1 MPRKSRPSRALVA
14 TLAVLAVA
22 LVVVSVIAFS
32 LGEGLSSLQGR
43 VEELS
48 GELVKLSGEVASL
61 RNELASLKLSGPPSQ
76 PSSSVEEIY
85 EMVKASV
92 VMVKVERVQGFF
104 VTRVQGSGFVYSASG
119 YILTNNHVV
128 EGARSIQVAF
138 LDGTVA
144 EAELVGA
151 DPYSDIGVI
160 RVDAS
165 KLKLTPL
172 SLGDSSRLSVGE
184 QIVAVGNPF
193 GLTGTLTTGVVSQVG
208 RLLPTDT
215 GFSIPGVIQIDAAI
229 NPGNSGGPLLNLR
242 GEVVGITTAIQS
254 STGEF
259 SGIGLAI
266 PSNIVRRVAQGLIE
280 NKKYDHPWLGVQIVD
295 VGLEVSMAMKLNGT
309 TGVLITDVVKGG
321 PAELAGLKGGDR
333 YLNVGGQAIK
343 IGGDVILKIDNNSV
357 MGVEG
362 MLWYLEENKSPG
374 DVLNLEIFRAGN
386 TFSVSLGLG
395 ARPPYSSNP

>member
-172 SLGDSSRLSVGE
+172 SLGDSSRLRVGE

-280 NKKYDHPWLGVQIVD
+280 NRKYDHPWLGVRGSDVD
-295 VGLEVSMAMKLNGT
+295 YELAKVMKLEITKGF
-309 TGVLITDVVKGG
+309 LITDVVDGG
-321 PAELAGLKGGDR
+321 PAQKAGLRGGNR
-333 YLNVGGQAIK
+333 LASIEGTPVK
-343 IGGDVILKIDNNSV
+343 IGGDVIVKVDEIAIRGLED
-357 MGVEG
+357 

-374 DVLNLEIFRAGN
+374 DQVKLEVVREGKIL
-386 TFSVSLGLG
+386 SVYVTLG
-395 ARPPYSSNP
+395 ARPPYGYSP

>member
-138 LDGTVA
+138 LDGTIV

-151 DPYSDIGVI
+151 DPYSDVGVI

-172 SLGDSSRLSVGE
+172 SLGDSSRLRVGE

-280 NKKYDHPWLGVQIVD
+280 NRKYDHPWLGVRGSDVD
-295 VGLEVSMAMKLNGT
+295 YELAKVMKLEITKGF
-309 TGVLITDVVKGG
+309 LITDVVDGG
-321 PAELAGLKGGDR
+321 PAQKAGLRGGNR
-333 YLNVGGQAIK
+333 LASIEGTPIK
-343 IGGDVILKIDNNSV
+343 IGGDVIVKVDEIAIRGLED
-357 MGVEG
+357 

-374 DVLNLEIFRAGN
+374 DQVKLEVVREGKIL
-386 TFSVSLGLG
+386 SVYVTLG
-395 ARPPYSSNP
+395 ARPPYGYSP